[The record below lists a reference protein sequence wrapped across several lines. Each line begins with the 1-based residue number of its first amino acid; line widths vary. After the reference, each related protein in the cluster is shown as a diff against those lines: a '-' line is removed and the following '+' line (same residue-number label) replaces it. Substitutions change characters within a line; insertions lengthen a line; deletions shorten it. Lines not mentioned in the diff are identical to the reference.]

1 MVSRRALLAGGAVA
15 LLAGCGEED
24 QPAAP
29 RPAEVLLRS
38 LAAERALSAAAAAAS
53 RRVAV
58 RSRERARRL
67 ASALSE
73 QRGAP
78 HDVPAPA
85 DGGDDAAAARTALVA
100 HVESLPV
107 LKGDL
112 RALAVE
118 MIVGAA
124 ADLAVLTR
132 EAEAFPGTPA

>member
-38 LAAERALSAAAAAAS
+38 LAAERALSAAAAAS